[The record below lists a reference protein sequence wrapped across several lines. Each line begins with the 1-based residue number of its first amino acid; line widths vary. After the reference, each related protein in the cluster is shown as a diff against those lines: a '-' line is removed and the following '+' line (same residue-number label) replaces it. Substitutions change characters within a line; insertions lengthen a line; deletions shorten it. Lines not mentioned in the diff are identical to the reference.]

1 MLKSSGVN
9 FISFIDS
16 TQQETRKQSEGLNE
30 YKSEREQVGI
40 YLKAL
45 YDISTCAFGCH
56 KGNHTI
62 EYLAGRAFNLA
73 YAAYDLCRAGFYD
86 EAFNQI
92 RSLGELANILALR
105 VCDNT
110 SFEVWLSA
118 TDEERLKNF
127 KPVQIR
133 ILIEKAN
140 GIIVVNKDSYAE
152 LCKLATHITPRTVPN
167 RHSDD
172 QRSRVGGGFQQDGFN
187 KALEKICELLFISAT
202 AFAKFTGHDEL
213 FEQLVNEGKTL
224 QSA

>member
-1 MLKSSGVN
+1 LNNSGIN
-9 FISFIDS
+9 FIRFIDKA
-16 TQQETRKQSEGLNE
+16 QQDTRSQSEALNE
-30 YKSEREQVGI
+30 FKSERERVGI

-56 KGNHTI
+56 KGNHTM
-62 EYLAGRAFNLA
+62 EYLSGRAFNLA
-73 YAAYDLCRAGFYD
+73 YAAYDLCRTGFYD

-105 VCDNT
+105 VYDNT

-118 TDEERLKNF
+118 TDKERLKNF

-140 GIIVVNKDSYAE
+140 GIIVVDKDSYAE
-152 LCKLATHITPRTVPN
+152 LCKLATHITPKTVPN

-172 QRSRVGGGFQQDGFN
+172 QRPRVGGGFQQEGFN

-213 FEQLVNEGKTL
+213 FEQIVTTHDNEGET
-224 QSA
+224 